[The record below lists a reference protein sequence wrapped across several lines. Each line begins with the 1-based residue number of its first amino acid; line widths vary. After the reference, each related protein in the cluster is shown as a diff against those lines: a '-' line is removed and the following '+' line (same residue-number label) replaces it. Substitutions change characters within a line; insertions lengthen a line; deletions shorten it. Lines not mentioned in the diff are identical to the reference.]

1 VRSGS
6 LTILVGG
13 DAAAYDRVA
22 PVLRELGTA
31 TRIGDNGQGLVLKL
45 AINISLGVQM
55 LAFSEGVLLAERAG
69 IDRTL
74 AVDVMAGSAI
84 GSPMLKARAPLI
96 IDPADDTW
104 FSMRLMRKDIGLA
117 LATARDEGVALPSAA
132 VADDVLRRADDLGYG
147 DRDIAVL
154 GEALARAD
162 LRPAA

>member
-1 VRSGS
+1 VS
-6 LTILVGG
+6 LIRGADLVASPWKNGG
-13 DAAAYDRVA
+13 GVTREVAAFPEGAALDAFVWRVSVA
-22 PVLRELGTA
+22 DVAQAGP
-31 TRIGDNGQGLVLKL
+31 
-45 AINISLGVQM
+45 
-55 LAFSEGVLLAERAG
+55 FSRFAG